1 MKGKRARPNPSR
13 PLSEPLT
20 IPIVMNLVMLAD
32 VRTLLRG
39 IAKTVTREINL
50 HVEAELKKTAAG
62 SIAFA
67 TIRYG
72 GTTR

>member
-1 MKGKRARPNPSR
+1 
-13 PLSEPLT
+13 
-20 IPIVMNLVMLAD
+20 MNLVMLAD